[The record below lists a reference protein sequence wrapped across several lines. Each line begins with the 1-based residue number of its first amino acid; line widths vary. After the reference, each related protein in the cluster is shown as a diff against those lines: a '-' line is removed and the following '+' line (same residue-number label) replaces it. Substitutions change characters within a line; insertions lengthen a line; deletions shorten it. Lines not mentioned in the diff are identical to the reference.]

1 MSSVARTVLC
11 GGLAELMPS
20 KTFCV
25 MSVRR
30 VFVECSG
37 LYPCCDGFEG
47 TCGDCLCEDKS
58 YGVIS
63 VFIGSSSQISCGDLS
78 SGPNRPTY
86 VQSLKKFIESW
97 LYIYGI
103 L

>member
-1 MSSVARTVLC
+1 MCRPRL
-11 GGLAELMPS
+11 PS
-20 KTFCV
+20 RAISLF
-25 MSVRR
+25 
-30 VFVECSG
+30 
-37 LYPCCDGFEG
+37 
-47 TCGDCLCEDKS
+47 S
-58 YGVIS
+58 YEVIS